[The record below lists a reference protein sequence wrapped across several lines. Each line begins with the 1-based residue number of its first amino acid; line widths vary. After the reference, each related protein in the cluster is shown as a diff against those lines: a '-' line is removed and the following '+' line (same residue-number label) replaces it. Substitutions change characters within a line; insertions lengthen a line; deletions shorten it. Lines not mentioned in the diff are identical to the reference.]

1 MDSPESRAK
10 LANTLREMG
19 HKPPP
24 NKKGTPQYTKWKKKI
39 TATWK
44 AKTEKLYSEWK
55 ERLITSLRENDHKRT
70 ETAHDLD
77 ITPSHLV
84 RLMNRF
90 VAEDP
95 EFKKEFWSPEI
106 SMKLKEASCRK
117 TRKKNRLKFIKEN
130 KHLILQ
136 AYHQNSKLDRKAAK
150 IFNVQTRTFA
160 KWREEVE
167 EL

>member
-1 MDSPESRAK
+1 M
-10 LANTLREMG
+10 
-19 HKPPP
+19 
-24 NKKGTPQYTKWKKKI
+24 
-39 TATWK
+39 
-44 AKTEKLYSEWK
+44 
-55 ERLITSLRENDHKRT
+55 DHKRT

-150 IFNVQTRTFA
+150 NFLTSQTRTFA

-167 EL
+167 ETMKCKFEEFFSKTIRDDLNAHHRQIPFSYPSY